1 MAASYL
7 PYQPDQSYLLPPSLE
22 EWLPEGHLAYF
33 ISETVDALDLSAFHG
48 RYAGG
53 GPRNQPFHPAM
64 MVKVLIYGYATG
76 VFSSRKLARKLH
88 EDVAFRVLAAGNFPA
103 HRTLSDFRALHLI
116 ELENLFVQVVQLARE
131 CGLVKLGTIAVDG
144 TKVKANASR
153 HKAMSYKRMK
163 QAEDELKSEIKAL
176 LDRAKATDEQERNEP
191 ELDIPAEI
199 SRREKRLEAIQ
210 AAKARLEA
218 RQREEDLA
226 RGRSENDGRR
236 PRHPDGSD
244 KGGGSYKREF
254 GMPDDRDQESFTD
267 PDSRIMKHASGGF
280 EQSYNGYTAVDAA
293 HQFIVAAELTNCAAD
308 SQALPGMLAAV
319 KSNTGEMPAQT
330 LADAGF
336 RSEAVLAK
344 VADHHGEVIVALGRE
359 GREDA
364 KVNAQTHPHT
374 AAMAVK
380 LKTEQGEAAYRR
392 RKAIVEAPN
401 GWIKAVMG
409 FRQFSMRGID
419 KVKAE
424 WKLVCMAL
432 NLRRMAYL

>member
-1 MAASYL
+1 MKCK
-7 PYQPDQSYLLPPSLE
+7 
-22 EWLPEGHLAYF
+22 
-33 ISETVDALDLSAFHG
+33 
-48 RYAGG
+48 
-53 GPRNQPFHPAM
+53 N
-64 MVKVLIYGYATG
+64 
-76 VFSSRKLARKLH
+76 SRK
-88 EDVAFRVLAAGNFPA
+88 N
-103 HRTLSDFRALHLI
+103 
-116 ELENLFVQVVQLARE
+116 LEV
-131 CGLVKLGTIAVDG
+131 GG
-144 TKVKANASR
+144 
-153 HKAMSYKRMK
+153 
-163 QAEDELKSEIKAL
+163 L

-218 RQREEDLA
+218 HQREADLA
-226 RGRSENDGRR
+226 QKRSENDDRR

-244 KGGGSYKREF
+244 KDSGSYKREF
-254 GMPDDRDQESFTD
+254 GVPDDRDQESFTD
-267 PDSRIMKHASGGF
+267 PDSRIMKHAGGGF
-280 EQSYNGYTAVDAA
+280 EQSYNGYTAVDAE
-293 HQFIVAAELTNCAAD
+293 HQMIVAAELTNCAAD